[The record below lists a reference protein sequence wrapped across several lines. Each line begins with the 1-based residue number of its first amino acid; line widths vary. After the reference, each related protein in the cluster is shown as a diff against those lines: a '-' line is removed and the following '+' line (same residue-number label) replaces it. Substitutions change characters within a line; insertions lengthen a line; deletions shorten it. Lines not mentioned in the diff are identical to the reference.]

1 LPVRAEDD
9 CGASQEDSV
18 FKNVNRIRFG
28 LGMLVVVVASTLLL
42 LDVIES
48 GAAAAIGFIGIVL
61 LSTSG
66 KRLGQT

>member
-1 LPVRAEDD
+1 ML
-9 CGASQEDSV
+9 
-18 FKNVNRIRFG
+18 KNVNTIRFG
-28 LGMLVVVVASTLLL
+28 LGMLVVVVASALLL

-66 KRLGQT
+66 KRRGQT